1 MSITMRLLKK
11 STTNKTSISRSE
23 KIKEIA
29 FYAEEKRFRD
39 IGYLSN
45 LPDEYINSLYQQALV
60 IRQLENMLEILSI

>member
-1 MSITMRLLKK
+1 MPYK
-11 STTNKTSISRSE
+11 SE

-45 LPDEYINSLYQQALV
+45 LPDEYINSLYQQALM
-60 IRQLENMLEILSI
+60 IRQLENMLEVLSV